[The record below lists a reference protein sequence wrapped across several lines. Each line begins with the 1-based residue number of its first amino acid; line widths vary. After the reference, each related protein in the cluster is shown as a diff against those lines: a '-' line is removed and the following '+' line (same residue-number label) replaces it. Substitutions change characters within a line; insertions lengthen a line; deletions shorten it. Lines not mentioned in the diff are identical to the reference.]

1 MGRAVIVGAVAYDP
15 RVVTI
20 WEGIRDYFH
29 GVGLPTDYVLFSNYD
44 SQVDAL
50 LSGALDI
57 AWNTNVAYA
66 RCEQRANGGCRVLAM
81 RNTDLDFRTRLVTR
95 KGSGI
100 SAIGDLA
107 GRRLALGSTDSAQ
120 AAIMPLH
127 FMRQSGID
135 PEAEVQILHFD
146 IDVGKHGDT
155 GSSELEVLR
164 AVHEGRADAGMVGHA
179 TWLRELEMGRV
190 NSGVVES
197 VWTSPP
203 YDHCN
208 FTALPDFDPSLAADW
223 ADALL
228 QMDYGDERWRRVMDL
243 EGVSRWVRGRKE
255 GYRPVLE
262 ALGVEVK

>member
-1 MGRAVIVGAVAYDP
+1 
-15 RVVTI
+15 
-20 WEGIRDYFH
+20 
-29 GVGLPTDYVLFSNYD
+29 
-44 SQVDAL
+44 
-50 LSGALDI
+50 
-57 AWNTNVAYA
+57 
-66 RCEQRANGGCRVLAM
+66 
-81 RNTDLDFRTRLVTR
+81 
-95 KGSGI
+95 
-100 SAIGDLA
+100 
-107 GRRLALGSTDSAQ
+107 
-120 AAIMPLH
+120 MPLH